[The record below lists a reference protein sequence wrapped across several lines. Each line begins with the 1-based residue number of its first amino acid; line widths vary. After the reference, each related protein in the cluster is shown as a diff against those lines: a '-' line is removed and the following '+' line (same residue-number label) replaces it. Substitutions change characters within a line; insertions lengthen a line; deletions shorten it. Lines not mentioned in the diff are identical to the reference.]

1 MMAEQQPP
9 RTKRDRI
16 ERLRRRLDDLKRAG
30 ASPGLIAVIQG
41 ILDLLADE
49 L

>member
-1 MMAEQQPP
+1 MAEQQPP

-16 ERLRRRLDDLKRAG
+16 ERLRRRLAAIE
-30 ASPGLIAVIQG
+30 ASGDRQPLISVIKG
-41 ILDLLADE
+41 MLDLLEDE